1 MHVDARHRISE
12 LLDSESLAVVATS
25 DGGAPYCSLVAI
37 AAPATALV
45 YFATTR
51 STHKWENLSA
61 DPRVSVLVDNRRND
75 PVDFHEAAAATGVGI
90 AGECLGEDA
99 VIARAALLERHP
111 YLVDF
116 LESPSTVLVRVDID
130 RWYVVVRFQQV
141 DCIDCAAV
149 S

>member
-1 MHVDARHRISE
+1 VDALKRIGA

-25 DGGAPYCSLVAI
+25 DAGAPYCSLVAI
-37 AAPATALV
+37 AAPETALV

-51 STHKWENLSA
+51 STHKWENLLA

-75 PVDFHEAAAATGVGI
+75 PVDFHEATAATGVGI
-90 AGECLGEDA
+90 AEECVGQDA
-99 VIARAALLERHP
+99 VNARAALLGRHP

-116 LESPSTVLVRVDID
+116 LESPSTVLVRVRVD
-130 RWYVVVRFQQV
+130 RWYVVARFQQV
-141 DCIDCAAV
+141 DCIDCSAL